1 MTEEEPEAEEVE
13 EEAES
18 EEAEEESKEEAEE
31 TEGPE
36 VEEVEEEAVEE
47 AEETEEEELEEE
59 TEPEMTEEEPEA
71 EEVEEET
78 EEVEEEIVEEPE
90 ETETEEE
97 LMPEEEELKTYAETT
112 VIPTI
117 LAKSEEAEKD
127 SYSSYAGGSNNVD
140 YVQDNTEDYRSTPQ
154 YDDYDEKVKDS
165 GSIGWGI
172 LGFFLP
178 IVGLIL
184 FIAWHNSRP
193 NSARA
198 AGLGALI
205 SVIVNIIL
213 SIISF
218 IVLGIGSAL
227 FFNDSGVNVDS
238 YVEEFRAI
246 LQSLMA

>member
-1 MTEEEPEAEEVE
+1 MQFKKNDVRKQLLEQLEV
-13 EEAES
+13 S
-18 EEAEEESKEEAEE
+18 EETIRFLEGLNVPFLFEWCYLCAAE
-31 TEGPE
+31 G
-36 VEEVEEEAVEE
+36 
-47 AEETEEEELEEE
+47 
-59 TEPEMTEEEPEA
+59 
-71 EEVEEET
+71 
-78 EEVEEEIVEEPE
+78 
-90 ETETEEE
+90 
-97 LMPEEEELKTYAETT
+97 MPEEKLKKT
-112 VIPTI
+112 
-117 LAKSEEAEKD
+117 SEEAEKD
-127 SYSSYAGGSNNVD
+127 SYSSYAGGSANVD
-140 YVQDNTEDYRSTPQ
+140 YVQDNSEGYRSTPQ

-184 FIAWHNSRP
+184 FIAWHNSKP

-205 SVIVNIIL
+205 SVIVNFIL